1 MKINVLVCD
10 DEKGFL
16 EIIKKEIN
24 SIAHKLNDEIDAY
37 FFSNG
42 IKTLNF
48 ILDNKESVDILFL
61 DIDMPDVTGLKIAEK
76 IRRTNN
82 EIIIIFV
89 TKNHLISRNN
99 IILGGSEGAV
109 SGKGLYF

>member
-10 DEKGFL
+10 NEKGFL

-82 EIIIIFV
+82 EIIITFV
-89 TKNHLISRNN
+89 SAYEQYVFE
-99 IILGGSEGAV
+99 S
-109 SGKGLYF
+109 